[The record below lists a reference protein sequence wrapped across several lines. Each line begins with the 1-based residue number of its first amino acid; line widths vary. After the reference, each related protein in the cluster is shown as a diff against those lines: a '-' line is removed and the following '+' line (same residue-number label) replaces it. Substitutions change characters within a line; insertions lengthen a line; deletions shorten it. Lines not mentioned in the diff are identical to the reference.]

1 MSKILNSAVIIT
13 LLGFCHLSYGE
24 GLRKVKLDKTLICY
38 PASYSPDTSFISAIL
53 APISD
58 QLDSSDGQDLIYIPA
73 SEIKKKVPDYT
84 ISHVNI
90 HNVNFEH
97 SLTGLAYAKSQIG
110 NPKGMA
116 SSAWNIYS
124 ESESV
129 FIEKDNILP
138 LTRVY
143 QYHKPLFMWHL
154 VKYPPQ
160 QKPETKLPDD
170 WYIGSCLEAAGSY
183 SCTQTVEYKSIY
195 YEYKVQA
202 QDMHLREDISEAVTA
217 LFTEWENNCNGS

>member
-1 MSKILNSAVIIT
+1 MSKISTIAVII
-13 LLGFCHLSYGE
+13 LLGFCHASYGE
-24 GLRKVKLDKTLICY
+24 GLRKVKLDQTIICY
-38 PASYSPDTSFISAIL
+38 PSSFSPDTSFMSAVL

-84 ISHVNI
+84 VSHVNA
-90 HNVNFEH
+90 HNVNYEH

-110 NPKGMA
+110 NPSGMA
-116 SSAWNIYS
+116 TSAWNVYA

-143 QYHKPLFMWHL
+143 EYHKPLFMWHL
-154 VKYPPQ
+154 VQYPPQ
-160 QKPETKLPDD
+160 RIPDKALPDN
-170 WYIGSCLEAAGSY
+170 WYIGSCSESAGSY
-183 SCTQTVEYKSIY
+183 SCRQTVEYKTIY
-195 YEYKVQA
+195 YEYEVQA
-202 QDMHLREDISEAVTA
+202 QDMHLREEIAEAVTA
-217 LFTEWENNCNGS
+217 LFTEWESSCNES